1 MKKMTRISGLMLVAA
16 VALLFSS
23 CKKEYSS
30 TTGWEYNNAE
40 NGGFEVYPFVEQATG
55 PGLVLIEGGT
65 FTFGRVEEDVMYEW
79 GNNARRVTISSFYMD
94 ECEIS
99 NLDYREYL
107 YWLERVFLPADL
119 TTIVDEARPDENVWR
134 EKLAYAEP
142 QVEYY
147 FRYPAYNHYPVVGVN
162 WLQAANYAAWRTDR
176 VNEQILV
183 DMGFIDWNPDPSP
196 ELYFSTDAYLVYD
209 SYEMETDNRLTN
221 ISTGDYRNVKMEDG
235 ILLPRYRLP
244 TEAEWE
250 YAAYALIGNTL
261 NERVL
266 ERKLYPWNGHY
277 TRTDDKHYYGDFV
290 ANTRRGRGDLMGV
303 AGYLND
309 ASDIPAPVNSYWP
322 NDFGLYNMGGNVAE
336 WVMDVYRQ
344 TSHDDVYEF
353 NPFRGNYYETMKLLD
368 DGSGM
373 VEDRDSVGKIP
384 MVPVSDFKNDRRR
397 NYRAADNINYL
408 DGDWASQLESD
419 VWKNNS
425 SDATTT
431 MYPKDNVT
439 RFEYSMV
446 GDHSRVYKGGSWIDP
461 QYYAA
466 PGQRRYLEED
476 ESTKYIGFRCAMARL
491 GTPSGGGTTR

>member
-1 MKKMTRISGLMLVAA
+1 MNKITKISGLVLLVV
-16 VALLFSS
+16 VALLFNS
-23 CKKEYSS
+23 CKKEYSH

-40 NGGFEVYPFVEQATG
+40 NGGFEVFPFVEQETG
-55 PGLVLIEGGT
+55 PGLILVEGGT
-65 FTFGRVEEDVMYEW
+65 FTFGRMEQDVMFDW
-79 GNNARRVTISSFYMD
+79 GNNPHRVTISSFYMD
-94 ECEIS
+94 ETEIS

-107 YWLERVFLPADL
+107 YWLERVFVPADL
-119 TTIVDEARPDENVWR
+119 KEVYDRACPDENVWR
-134 EKLAYAEP
+134 EKLTYAEP

-147 FRYPAYNHYPVVGVN
+147 FRYPAYNHYPVVGVS
-162 WLQAANYAAWRTDR
+162 WLQATNYAAWRTDR

-196 ELYFSTDAYLVYD
+196 ELYFTTDAYLTYET
-209 SYEMETDNRLTN
+209 YEMETDNRLQN

-235 ILLPRYRLP
+235 ILLPKYRLP

-322 NDFGLYNMGGNVAE
+322 NDYGLYNMGGNVAE
-336 WVMDVYRQ
+336 WVMHVYRQ
-344 TSHDDVYEF
+344 TAHDEVYEF
-353 NPFRGNYYETMKLLD
+353 NPFRGNYYEEKKRLE
-368 DGSGM
+368 DGT
-373 VEDRDSVGKIP
+373 VEDRDSIGQIP

-397 NYRAADNINYL
+397 NYRQADNINYL
-408 DGDWASQLESD
+408 DGDWASQIEMD

-425 SDATTT
+425 SDATEK
-431 MYPKDNVT
+431 MYPKDLVNPYG
-439 RFEYSMV
+439 YSLV
-446 GDHSRVYKGGSWIDP
+446 GDHTRVYKGGSWIDP

-466 PGQRRYLEED
+466 PGQRRYMEED
-476 ESTKYIGFRCAMARL
+476 ESAKNLGFRCAMARL
-491 GTPSGGGTTR
+491 GTPSGGGVTRD